1 MFSRILAN
9 ILDTLDH
16 KFLVLRSFRLQRYM
30 MVGHLPVAPKG
41 FISIHTS
48 YTQPHH
54 QGPGSRSE
62 IEFQIKKETET
73 RYPMCPKN
81 EADEV
86 QK

>member
-1 MFSRILAN
+1 MFSRTLAH
-9 ILDTLDH
+9 ILDALDH
-16 KFLVLRSFRLQRYM
+16 KFLILKSGM

-41 FISIHTS
+41 FISIHCTS
-48 YTQPHH
+48 YTVLQPHH